1 MNGKDLILNALNCN
15 RADKIPIWFMRQA
28 GRYLPEYLELRKG
41 KTFEEMCQTPEIAK
55 EITVQPINRFDLDA
69 AIIFS
74 DILVPIYSM
83 NLGLSIKPGI
93 GPEIEEPIRKP
104 EDIKNL
110 TLPDPKRDYPYL
122 EESINLVKKDLNG
135 KALIGFS
142 GAPFTL
148 ASYLIEGK
156 STRDALVTKAFA
168 LTYPDSFH
176 YLMKFLVKTVV
187 TQLQVQIN
195 AGVDVIQLFDTWAGH
210 LSQHDYNQWV
220 LPYTT
225 EVLQSDLLSSVPSI
239 HFARGAGHLLNSF
252 VSNGAT
258 ALSIDTSL
266 DLKTAS
272 KMIPDDIAIQG
283 NLDPATLLSSPKVVE
298 REVDKILIQIEEKNG
313 YIFNL
318 GKGID
323 KSSPLENVQAM
334 INTVRSY
341 SYN

>member
-1 MNGKDLILNALNCN
+1 MKSKDLILNALNGN
-15 RADKIPIWFMRQA
+15 RGDKIPIWFMRQA

-41 KTFEEMCQTPEIAK
+41 KTFEQMCQTPEIAK
-55 EITVQPINRFDLDA
+55 EITIQPINRFDLDA

-74 DILVPIYSM
+74 DILIPIYSM

-93 GPEIEEPIRKP
+93 GPVLEKPIRAP

-110 TLPDPKRDYPYL
+110 PLPDPKIDFPYL
-122 EESINLVKKDLNG
+122 EISINLVRKELNG

-156 STRDALVTKAFA
+156 STRDALLTKAFA
-168 LTYPDSFH
+168 LKYPDSFQL
-176 YLMKFLVKTVV
+176 LMKFLVKTVV
-187 TQLQVQIN
+187 AQLQVQVK

-220 LPYTT
+220 LPYTS
-225 EVLQSDLLSSVPSI
+225 EVLQSDLLSSVPRI
-239 HFARGAGHLLNSF
+239 HFARGAGHLLHSF
-252 VSNGAT
+252 VSTNAT
-258 ALSIDTSL
+258 AISVDTSL
-266 DLKTAS
+266 DLRTAS
-272 KMIPDDIAIQG
+272 AIIPDDMAIQG
-283 NLDPATLLSSPKVVE
+283 NLDPATLLSSPKVVK
-298 REVDKILIQIEEKNG
+298 REVKKIISQIEKRNG